1 MDLLRWGRGQI
12 VKMYFV
18 LATLLQ
24 FFPMVHRVRVQ
35 DESRALSEPLEKEEP
50 GKELEFNPTSVAH
63 VLRSQ
68 LQASICTC
76 YTQALR

>member
-50 GKELEFNPTSVAH
+50 QE
-63 VLRSQ
+63 
-68 LQASICTC
+68 
-76 YTQALR
+76 